1 MQQDGQSE
9 AVELQPRHD
18 DRQQVVGEAKIERR
32 SHVGTARFQ
41 VPVAQLYRE
50 TLRGPPARQ
59 RGLLV
64 GVFVEIEMRMVAL
77 DVGVRARRLWQAI
90 LLSGPHATRLWRR
103 LLVGFVS
110 PRALPHVG
118 RRNDWLE

>member
-18 DRQQVVGEAKIERR
+18 DRQQVVGEAEIERR
-32 SHVGTARFQ
+32 SHEGTARFQ

-50 TLRGPPARQ
+50 TLRGPPADQ
-59 RGLLV
+59 SGLLV
-64 GVFVEIEMRMVAL
+64 GVFVEIEMRVVAL
-77 DVGVRARRLWQAI
+77 DVSVGAWRLWQAI
-90 LLSGPHATRLWRR
+90 LLSRPQATRPGRR

-110 PRALPHVG
+110 PWTLPHVG
-118 RRNDWLE
+118 